1 MTQPRPREFASP
13 ILVDARGRLLFQL
26 RDNIASILYP
36 GMVTLFD
43 GHRECGETFLQ
54 CVCRE
59 VEEEI
64 NYRLSPEQFEWMA
77 SYAGTDPGGGSVVGE
92 FFIARGI
99 PIDDLRITEG
109 SLLIVEYDGLQALLP
124 RLVPSALSA
133 VRIFTTSRP
142 SPVAPG
148 GPVHP

>member
-1 MTQPRPREFASP
+1 MPQPGPREFASA

-26 RDNIASILYP
+26 RDDIASILYP
-36 GMVTLFD
+36 GMVTLFG
-43 GHRECGETFLQ
+43 GHREGGETFLQ

-77 SYAGTDPGGGSVVGE
+77 SYVGTDPGGGSVVGE

-109 SLLIVEYDGLQALLP
+109 SLLIVEYDELQALLP

-133 VRIFTTSRP
+133 VRIFTTNRR